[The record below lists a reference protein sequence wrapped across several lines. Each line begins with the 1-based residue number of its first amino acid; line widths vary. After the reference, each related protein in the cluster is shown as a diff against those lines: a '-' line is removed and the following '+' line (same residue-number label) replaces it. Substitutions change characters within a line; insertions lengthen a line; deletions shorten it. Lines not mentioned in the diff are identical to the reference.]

1 MKFEVPKAIVCH
13 YSTLFAQALNGD
25 TVEARTLT
33 IRLPREV
40 PTFWRCISH
49 WMNTQEIEGGYGIG
63 MPNALALWQRADLY
77 KIPEL
82 QNTVVAIVRVLALTT
97 KQVRDLWLL
106 ALVAYRE
113 PNNPRRQV
121 LQRLA
126 ADRFSMMPYWSRHNF
141 IDRLRTLASSEVF
154 HAIDSAVSSSLRQE
168 TSETRTMKPLMRMV
182 PVQKYYV
189 DVPRN
194 AGA

>member
-1 MKFEVPKAIVCH
+1 MPKAIVCH

-25 TVEARTLT
+25 TLEARTLT
-33 IRLPREV
+33 IRLPLEQAN
-40 PTFWRCISH
+40 FWRCISH
-49 WMNTQEIEGGYGIG
+49 WMNTQELEGGYGIG
-63 MPNALALWQRADLY
+63 MANALSLWQKAGLY

-82 QNTVVAIVRVLALTT
+82 QNTVVAIIRVLALTT

-106 ALVAYRE
+106 ALCAYRE
-113 PNNPRRQV
+113 PINPRRQV

-141 IDRLRTLASSEVF
+141 IDRLRTLASSDVF
-154 HAIDSAVSSSLRQE
+154 HAIDTAVSSSLRQE
-168 TSETRTMKPLMRMV
+168 TSETRTLKPLMRMV
-182 PVQKYYV
+182 PIQKYCV

>member
-1 MKFEVPKAIVCH
+1 
-13 YSTLFAQALNGD
+13 
-25 TVEARTLT
+25 
-33 IRLPREV
+33 
-40 PTFWRCISH
+40 
-49 WMNTQEIEGGYGIG
+49 MNTQELEGGYGIG
-63 MPNALALWQRADLY
+63 MANALSLWQKASLY

-82 QNTVVAIVRVLALTT
+82 QNTVVAIIRVLALTT

-106 ALVAYRE
+106 ALCAYRE
-113 PNNPRRQV
+113 PINPRRQV

-141 IDRLRTLASSEVF
+141 IDRLRTLASSEGF
-154 HAIDSAVSSSLRQE
+154 HVIDTAVSSSLRQE
-168 TSETRTMKPLMRMV
+168 TSETRTLKPLMRMV
-182 PVQKYYV
+182 PIQKYCV